1 MTQSEL
7 LQDGIGRSLKFFG
20 RTGYMVS
27 ITLRSQSEDAPDY
40 QIHIDTAAS
49 IVFGGGVYTSSAE
62 INDNMAYGTCEFDRK
77 AAEIMASARQF
88 SLEKI
93 FYDDA
98 YCLHLIFSNGLEIH
112 SLAATERGAEMW
124 RIFLSWTADIH
135 LIGRPE
141 GVEEEPSE
149 LSQQEL
155 DERKQYLERRMAER
169 AVRLGD

>member
-7 LQDGIGRSLKFFG
+7 LQDGVGRSLKFLG
-20 RTGYMVS
+20 RAGYMVS
-27 ITLRSQSEDAPDY
+27 ITLRSQSGDAPDF
-40 QIHIDTAAS
+40 QIHIDAAAS
-49 IVFGGGVYTSSAE
+49 IVFQGMKYTSSDE
-62 INDNMAYGTCEFDRK
+62 INEDVAYGTCEFDRK

-112 SLAATERGAEMW
+112 SHAVTERGAEMW

-141 GVEEEPSE
+141 GVEEEPPE

-169 AVRLGD
+169 TVRLAD